1 MLGDHFCNASVNAP
15 ESGIGLNA
23 DLGNTTGS
31 SWTALGRSAGHDNI
45 TGSMGV
51 GGTCGVHEA
60 HHSFFASARHFFS
73 GIDLPKGLLYSILIL
88 FVALSLAALMALVD
102 YARNSPDAIPEDMLL
117 YGGLIAIIV
126 MGCILAGVLT
136 A

>member
-1 MLGDHFCNASVNAP
+1 MLSDQFCNTSVNAP
-15 ESGIGLNA
+15 ESAVGLNA

-31 SWTALGRSAGHDNI
+31 VWTALGSSAGHDNL

-51 GGTCGVHEA
+51 GGTCGVHGA
-60 HHSFFASARHFFS
+60 HHSFFASTHHFFS

-88 FVALSLAALMALVD
+88 GVVLSLVAFVD
-102 YARNSPDAIPEDMLL
+102 YARNSPDATPVNMFL
-117 YGGLIAIIV
+117 YGGLVAMIV